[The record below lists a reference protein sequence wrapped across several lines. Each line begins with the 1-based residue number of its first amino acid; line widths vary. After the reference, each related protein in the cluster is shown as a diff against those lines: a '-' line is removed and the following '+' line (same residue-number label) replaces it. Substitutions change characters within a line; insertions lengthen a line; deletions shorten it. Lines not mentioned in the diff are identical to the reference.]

1 MANKTEHFMTVDNGR
16 LQPGLAGKMMR
27 SSKKTGAQSLLNVGT
42 RRISLT
48 KSDPMAK

>member
-27 SSKKTGAQSLLNVGT
+27 SSKRKRVLSLY
-42 RRISLT
+42 
-48 KSDPMAK
+48 

>member
-27 SSKKTGAQSLLNVGT
+27 SSKTNGWSVSIECWKQQ
-42 RRISLT
+42 
-48 KSDPMAK
+48 D